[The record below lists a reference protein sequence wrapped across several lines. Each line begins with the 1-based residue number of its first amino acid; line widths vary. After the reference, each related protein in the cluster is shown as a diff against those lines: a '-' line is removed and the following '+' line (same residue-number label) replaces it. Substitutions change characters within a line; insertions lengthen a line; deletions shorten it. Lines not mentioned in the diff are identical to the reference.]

1 MNYLRTMLFVC
12 AVVILSCSVLKDQ
25 QQRQALDEGQAMK
38 SVHLLNLPSGI
49 TESQL
54 ASAFSELNKAFS
66 ELGYPEYGY
75 RLWKV
80 RGESE
85 YNMEYIKEY
94 MYLWEGC
101 WPSRAAYEAIHG
113 SEAWGK
119 AFYGNQAIFQAV
131 MQKGVHVYQ
140 QYLEVDTAFK
150 NR

>member
-1 MNYLRTMLFVC
+1 MNYLRTMLLFC
-12 AVVILSCSVLKDQ
+12 AVVVLSGSVLKSQ
-25 QQRQALDEGQAMK
+25 QQRQALDEGPSMK
-38 SVHLLNLPSGI
+38 SLHLLNLPSGI

-54 ASAFSELNKAFS
+54 ASAFSDVNKAFS

-80 RGESE
+80 RGEKE

-101 WPSRAAYEAIHG
+101 WPSRADYEIIHG
-113 SEAWGK
+113 SEAWGN
-119 AFYGNQAIFQAV
+119 AFYGNQPMFREV
-131 MQKGVHVYQ
+131 MKKGVHVYQ
-140 QYLEVDTAFK
+140 QYLEVDTGFK